1 MASTDLPSDPSGG
14 NLQSHLRG
22 AAAGTALILMGF
34 AFYATLNVAFQFI
47 IARRLSTTDVGRYF
61 QATALVAI
69 VLGLCTGGLPTGIV
83 RFVAILGR
91 DEALAM
97 ARGIVLADAAV
108 AAVLGAVL
116 WGLSSPLADHLFHDP
131 AIAPLLRIA
140 SVALPLGVLGL
151 LWAANARGWRAFRY
165 HFFAEQIA
173 LPAGR
178 LLFLIIGLSA
188 GLGVEGATLALVMGF
203 AASAAVGSIGA
214 LKVGIRPVHRLMP
227 AKPLVAR
234 LVRFSAY
241 RWGVDILQPV
251 LLWADVVILGALRP
265 SSVAGTYAIA
275 TRVVVFAS
283 VGLAALNLAIAP
295 FIAQNL
301 KAGRLAE
308 SGRIYELA
316 SRWASILTFLPLG
329 LIFSFRHQ
337 VLNLFGHAFVG
348 GAGALSIVMIGFLF
362 NAACGPVGNFLDMS
376 TSNRLVLWDSIAA
389 VTTNVALNLFLIP
402 PFGMVGAATAW
413 SVSLVVLNVL
423 MLYQVHNV
431 LRVPVLQRAQV
442 RTVLGMTAVLLAQLL
457 MSKVGSLP
465 AGLTGLV
472 GFGVVTALTR
482 EPEEE
487 AWVRSMLATVR
498 GSRTNIEA
506 P

>member
-1 MASTDLPSDPSGG
+1 
-14 NLQSHLRG
+14 
-22 AAAGTALILMGF
+22 
-34 AFYATLNVAFQFI
+34 
-47 IARRLSTTDVGRYF
+47 
-61 QATALVAI
+61 
-69 VLGLCTGGLPTGIV
+69 
-83 RFVAILGR
+83 
-91 DEALAM
+91 
-97 ARGIVLADAAV
+97 
-108 AAVLGAVL
+108 
-116 WGLSSPLADHLFHDP
+116 
-131 AIAPLLRIA
+131 LRIA

-203 AASAAVGSIGA
+203 AASAVVGSIGA
-214 LKVGIRPVHRLMP
+214 FKVGIRPLHHLAP

-283 VGLAALNLAIAP
+283 VGLAALNLAIGP

-316 SRWASILTFLPLG
+316 SRWACILTFVPLG
-329 LIFSFRHQ
+329 LIFSFRQQ

-431 LRVPVLQRAQV
+431 LRVPVLRRAQV
-442 RTVLGMTAVLLAQLL
+442 RTVLGMSAVLLSQLIL
-457 MSKVGSLP
+457 SKLGSLP
-465 AGLTGLV
+465 AGLTGLL

-498 GSRTNIEA
+498 GSRTNIGA